1 MVSGAVG
8 ETAVMGINGLLLL
21 LAYLWGSLPPG
32 YIAGRLA
39 GIDLRQVG
47 SGSTGATN
55 VLRTLGKGPALVV
68 FTVDLLKGMTA
79 VLCARWVWQTWPG
92 VDPGDGRPWWE
103 LAYALLA
110 LVGHSKSVWINWQG
124 GKSVATGLGLLLLLA
139 WPVALGALGVFV
151 LVVAITRIVSLGS
164 LTACGAAVVLA
175 LLWRLPWPYRLYVLL
190 GSAYIVWC
198 HRSNIQRLRQGTE
211 PRLGEAKPSA

>member
-1 MVSGAVG
+1 
-8 ETAVMGINGLLLL
+8 MGINGLLLL

-68 FTVDLLKGMTA
+68 FTVDLLKGMAA

-139 WPVALGALGVFV
+139 WPVALGSLGVFV

>member
-1 MVSGAVG
+1 
-8 ETAVMGINGLLLL
+8 MGINGLLLL